1 MGVVL
6 VGIPKQHAP
15 HPPYVSPGRMPAFG
29 WAEGTRMSVPAPT
42 CFLPRQALPTRPG
55 LCRQTPLHSAR
66 SGRACQLAGLFGC
79 CAEVRSLSQN
89 RTLDSVLFSGYNEH
103 KERRCPQTVSPFGFA
118 EITASLSQ
126 GGGYFFFVTSKT
138 TVTTPRITR
147 QNWNSSAYVTI
158 SIPPFL
164 PKRGNP
170 PSHAGAN
177 RLQPFVAAPCPYFTM
192 AVLPSQEQERK
203 CNSALRQYPFGP
215 SPNG

>member
-1 MGVVL
+1 
-6 VGIPKQHAP
+6 
-15 HPPYVSPGRMPAFG
+15 
-29 WAEGTRMSVPAPT
+29 MSVPAPT

-89 RTLDSVLFSGYNEH
+89 RTLDSVPFPGYNEH

>member
-1 MGVVL
+1 MYP
-6 VGIPKQHAP
+6 PKGCPPLAGRKRHACRS
-15 HPPYVSPGRMPAFG
+15 PPRPV
-29 WAEGTRMSVPAPT
+29 
-42 CFLPRQALPTRPG
+42 FLPRQALSLAPSCAAKPHYTVPDRDGPAS
-55 LCRQTPLHSAR
+55 LPAC
-66 SGRACQLAGLFGC
+66 SGAVQK
-79 CAEVRSLSQN
+79 CAPLSQN

-177 RLQPFVAAPCPYFTM
+177 RLQPYVAAPCPYSTM